1 MHTSELVRH
10 ESRSTTVL
18 SAEASNR
25 RSHNGTM
32 RRLDQ
37 PTPRSDTGV
46 GSANKRV
53 EAEHMAKDESVNNGP
68 VTVDTTHAKPNSRVD
83 RVQPKSAQEAGQDS
97 SSGTTNIADAVVAK
111 VAGIAARQVKGVYA
125 LGGTGARAL
134 GALRDAV
141 NVTDLTQGV
150 SVEVGETQAAAD
162 LTIVVDYP
170 EPVHEV
176 AEAVRSAVADA
187 ITRLV
192 GLEVVEIN
200 IDVTDVHLPDDSD
213 EDDEG
218 RVQ

>member
-1 MHTSELVRH
+1 
-10 ESRSTTVL
+10 
-18 SAEASNR
+18 
-25 RSHNGTM
+25 
-32 RRLDQ
+32 
-37 PTPRSDTGV
+37 
-46 GSANKRV
+46 
-53 EAEHMAKDESVNNGP
+53 MAKDESVNNGP